1 MTVVRVS
8 ETGEGDSTKGE
19 VVGMSAEPQ
28 TERSEKASLRG

>member
-1 MTVVRVS
+1 MIVVRVS

-28 TERSEKASLRG
+28 QSDQRRPP